1 MTREQ
6 IADII
11 ERTEHST
18 KASVYYDWFMVGV
31 IVVSILSLMFMQTY
45 TVFKVTEMIAT
56 AIFVGD
62 YILRW
67 ITADIRLKKGKKS
80 FWLYPFTF
88 MAVIDFLSILP
99 ASHKDHILYP

>member
-6 IADII
+6 IEYII

-31 IVVSILSLMFMQTY
+31 IVVSILPLMFMQTY

-62 YILRW
+62 FILRW

-88 MAVIDFLSILP
+88 MAVIDLLSILP
-99 ASHKDHILYP
+99 AISFF